1 MGKNDK
7 GSILDAGESLIYPGK
22 PRVRA
27 MIIKGESG
35 RIYKCSVEEGTE
47 RILEGVLVAD
57 IEDERVSLERL
68 RRAGT
73 VPQGSISAGE
83 RLADQMALEFYMRI
97 LARAIFMEVAMATE
111 AFELFAMQED
121 GAIMAHWLAD
131 EDGVMRLQTI
141 QGLSEEQAIGLP
153 AQGEADQVMYAW
165 RGGEQEYTR
174 EELGR

>member
-1 MGKNDK
+1 MGKNN
-7 GSILDAGESLIYPGK
+7 GSVLDAGESLIYPGK

-47 RILEGVLVAD
+47 RVLEGVLVAD
-57 IEDERVSLERL
+57 IEDERVSPERL

-73 VPQGSISAGE
+73 VPQGSIDAGE

-97 LARAIFMEVAMATE
+97 LAHAVFMEVATATE

-121 GAIMAHWLAD
+121 GAVMAHWLAD
-131 EDGVMRLQTI
+131 EEGVMHLQAL
-141 QGLSEEQAIGLP
+141 QGLSEGEATILP
-153 AQGEADQVMYAW
+153 AQGEADQVMDAW
-165 RGGEQEYTR
+165 RGREPEYER
-174 EELGR
+174 GDVGR

>member
-1 MGKNDK
+1 MGKNN
-7 GSILDAGESLIYPGK
+7 GSVLDAGESLIYPGK

-47 RILEGVLVAD
+47 RVLEGVLVAD

-68 RRAGT
+68 RMAGT
-73 VPQGSISAGE
+73 VPQGSIDAGE

-97 LARAIFMEVAMATE
+97 LARAVFMEIATATE

-131 EDGVMRLQTI
+131 EEGMMRLQAI
-141 QGLSEEQAIGLP
+141 QGLSEGSALSLP
-153 AQGEADQVMYAW
+153 AQGEADQVMDAW
-165 RGGEQEYTR
+165 RGQEPEYER
-174 EELGR
+174 GDIER